1 MLRKHSKHGFT
12 LVEILIVVILLGIL
26 ASVVLA
32 MFRPATTDAR
42 QAALSEN
49 LGTLRA
55 QIQLYTLQH
64 DDTSPDLSTTNS
76 LPLIWDPL
84 IAQTTDRG
92 GNARGPYLPSIPRN
106 PLNNYTDIAIV
117 LTDPAFGAAVVG
129 AGVGYVY
136 NPNNGFIWGTNTAGD
151 KVYNEGNPQD
161 PNN

>member
-1 MLRKHSKHGFT
+1 MLGKHNKHGFT

-49 LGTLRA
+49 LGILRA

-64 DDTSPDLSTTNS
+64 NDTSPDLSTT
-76 LPLIWDPL
+76 WDPL
-84 IAQTTDRG
+84 IAKTTDRG

-106 PLNNYTDIAIV
+106 PLNNRRV
-117 LTDPAFGAAVVG
+117 
-129 AGVGYVY
+129 
-136 NPNNGFIWGTNTAGD
+136 WGTCTTRTAVLSGGRTPRETRFTT
-151 KVYNEGNPQD
+151 KVTRRTRTISQPIGRY
-161 PNN
+161 

>member
-42 QAALSEN
+42 RAALSEN
-49 LGTLRA
+49 LGILRA

-64 DDTSPDLSTTNS
+64 DDTSPDLSTT
-76 LPLIWDPL
+76 WDPL
-84 IAQTTDRG
+84 IAQTADRG

-106 PLNNYTDIAIV
+106 PLNNNTDIAIV
-117 LTDPAFGAAVVG
+117 ATDPAFGDAVSQ

>member
-1 MLRKHSKHGFT
+1 MLRKHNKHGFT

-64 DDTSPDLSTTNS
+64 DDTSPDLSTT
-76 LPLIWDPL
+76 WDPL

-106 PLNNYTDIAIV
+106 PLNNNTGIAV
-117 LTDPAFGAAVVG
+117 VATDPAFGDAVSQAG
-129 AGVGYVY
+129 AGYVY